1 MQTKKLTKPPVKAY
15 PVKQPQKKKKKKK
28 KKKGEEKLG
37 HVTMQTKLYILISTA
52 ISDLKAFTE
61 MPLSCD
67 KISWT
72 FYSMRHH
79 SMCAKFNKMFTDDLH
94 QQ

>member
-1 MQTKKLTKPPVKAY
+1 MQ
-15 PVKQPQKKKKKKK
+15 K

-52 ISDLKAFTE
+52 VSDLKAFTE
-61 MPLSCD
+61 MPLSSD

-72 FYSMRHH
+72 CMRHH